1 MEVTGLS
8 EQFLDVNF
16 GGEVFGAAGVKR
28 SVTRCVGVNGLW
40 TLKVIV
46 PVFIAVSSQMV

>member
-1 MEVTGLS
+1 MEATLLTDEFS
-8 EQFLDVNF
+8 DVHF
-16 GGEVFGAAGVKR
+16 GGEVVGAAGVKC

-46 PVFIAVSSQMV
+46 LVFIAVSTQMV